1 MPTAHVVVTKQIEFQ
16 GQMEQYS
23 NGYNFQL
30 GSNELTET
38 LAEQLADAVWDIERL
53 FHATNVS
60 RVYSV
65 VGLKDTPAIWSR
77 TDTPGSF
84 NGSLTPAIEHP
95 EVCVMAESKKKN
107 RVYLRKF
114 FHTGA
119 HQGGDGT
126 HRDSFG
132 GSARSA
138 INDALVKLTD
148 GTMPASVVACFPDG
162 SLATVPFTCDPY
174 LRTHQFRRRGRRPL
188 TP

>member
-1 MPTAHVVVTKQIEFQ
+1 MPTAHVVVTKRIQYQ
-16 GQMEQYS
+16 GQPEEFS

-30 GSNELTET
+30 GTNDLDEA
-38 LAEQLADAVWDIERL
+38 LAEQIADAVWDVERL

-65 VGLKDTPAIWSR
+65 VGLLNTPAIWSR
-77 TDTPGSF
+77 TDNPGSF
-84 NGSLTPAIEHP
+84 NGSKTPTDQHP
-95 EVCVMAESKKKN
+95 EVCVMAESKKRNK
-107 RVYLRKF
+107 VYLRKF

-119 HQGGDGT
+119 HHGGDT
-126 HRDSFG
+126 NNRDSFG
-132 GSARSA
+132 GADA
-138 INDALVKLTD
+138 TEINAAMVKLTD
-148 GTMPASVVACFPDG
+148 GTMPGGVQACFPDG